1 MSWLDDLIDFSAS
14 QLGEREV
21 EELMRRGV
29 TPEQAQLYRIGHLN
43 EVLPDWAPGI
53 FTYWAKDR
61 LDDVYV
67 LPLTTTLGEVRGLQ
81 LRHIDRAKPGY
92 QDFFLD
98 QREACFFGLG
108 QAAAEMWRTES
119 VYLVEGAFDLFP
131 IQRAYPAV
139 VATLTAYVN
148 PLMVRTLKRM
158 VKTVWIGYDNDK
170 PGRKGVND
178 FKSHHGNEFQ
188 VYVVDYPQIQ
198 GRRVKDPA
206 DLWEAWGDQQL
217 IPYIRS
223 AMQQQLI
230 EL

>member
-1 MSWLDDLIDFSAS
+1 MTWLDDLVDFAAA
-14 QLGEREV
+14 QMGEREN

-29 TPEQAQLYRIGHLN
+29 SMDQARLYRVGWLN
-43 EVLPDWAPGI
+43 ETLPEWAPGI
-53 FTYWAKDR
+53 FTFWAKDR

-67 LPLTTTLGEVRGLQ
+67 LPLTTMLGEIRGLQ
-81 LRHIDRAKPGY
+81 LRHVDRKKPGY

-108 QAAAEMWRTES
+108 QAASEIWRQEA

-148 PLMVRTLKRM
+148 PLMVRTLKRT
-158 VKTVWIGYDNDK
+158 VKTVWMGYDNDS
-170 PGRKGVND
+170 PGRKGAND
-178 FKSHHGNEFQ
+178 FQRNHGDSFQ

-217 IPYIRS
+217 IPFIQS
-223 AMQQQLI
+223 AMQRQII